1 MQVVDLLSQLEEPKF
16 LRLFRHLITLPSD
29 KLPDNL
35 CLPPA
40 ALDIADA
47 EVVARTVGEVSALRS
62 WATTWVFQIEHAPP
76 ILWSDNDFFDHFVEK
91 RLKAAFRNL
100 RKKEDPLS
108 FLHGEFNSNSDRPVQ
123 YPIAQGLDYY
133 FFTNICSDL
142 GEDALRRFSEKAHR
156 IFENVLGI
164 PSEKHPTFGIGTP
177 QTAFN
182 QDEAAIKEFALSL
195 LNMPS
200 SYYLMAR
207 EGRISV
213 FASAEHGWFDA
224 SAGANAVGRASER
237 RLATVATSSLPIFDQ
252 RLAELEALINSPSTK
267 EADLQ
272 EFFRA
277 YPQFLFALDE
287 RYCEIKPHVCLVDQR
302 RNRLVPD
309 FMARIESEQIWE
321 VIELK
326 RPQHAFV
333 GDTKDL
339 ERLSAF
345 AARGIAQLL
354 EYRDFFASRSNRNR
368 VSNSFGSAPY
378 EPALVLVIGRGRAR
392 DPLHWTAVT
401 PGFPSVKV
409 VSYDYLFQRA
419 QECRAYLSGLQ
430 QKTSR

>member
-1 MQVVDLLSQLEEPKF
+1 MQFVDLLSQLEEPKF
-16 LRLFRHLITLPSD
+16 LRLFRHLINLRTD

-35 CLPPA
+35 CLPPV
-40 ALDIADA
+40 ALDVADA
-47 EVVARTVGEVSALRS
+47 EMVARTIGKVSALRS

-76 ILWSDNDFFDHFVEK
+76 ILWSNGDFFDDFVEK
-91 RLKAAFRNL
+91 RLNAAFRNL
-100 RKKEDPLS
+100 KEKADPLN
-108 FLHGEFNSNSDRPVQ
+108 FLHAGFNDSDRPLQ
-123 YPIAQGLDYY
+123 YPIAQGLEYY
-133 FFTNICSDL
+133 LFTNVCCDL
-142 GEDALRRFSEKAHR
+142 GEDALSRFSETAHR
-156 IFENVLGI
+156 IFYEVLGI
-164 PSEKHPTFGIGTP
+164 PRDRHPTFGIGTP

-182 QDEAAIKEFALSL
+182 QDEAAIKEFAVGL

-200 SYYLMAR
+200 SYYLVAR
-207 EGRISV
+207 EGRISIV
-213 FASAEHGWFDA
+213 PTTEHGWFDA
-224 SAGANAVGRASER
+224 STDANAVSRVNER
-237 RLATVATSSLPIFDQ
+237 RLATVATSSLPNFDQ
-252 RLAELEALINSPSTK
+252 RMAELETLINSPSTK

-272 EFFRA
+272 EFFRV

-287 RYCEIKPHVCLVDQR
+287 RYCEIKPHVCLFDQR

-309 FMARIESEQIWE
+309 FMARIESEHIWD

-354 EYRDFFASRSNRNR
+354 EYRDFFASRSNRAR

-392 DPLHWTAVT
+392 DPLHWTAAT

-419 QECRAYLSGLQ
+419 QECRAYLSGVQ
-430 QKTSR
+430 